1 MWRTG
6 TLLHLALCAR
16 PAGGNNVPVASYVTL
31 WKDQIAPWGL
41 DPEANAGALNA
52 WLGEVRAAGVS
63 HVMISVS
70 WTDVEPDED
79 RFTLTPVR
87 KLVGKIVQAN
97 LQVMMVLD
105 AYRAPSWLYKRYP
118 DARPLADRLRPHT
131 TNGRRHQGHQPWHEE
146 HVGRHVP
153 GLAHHVGAEWRGA
166 RAPRHSPRVE

>member
-105 AYRAPSWLYKRYP
+105 AHKS
-118 DARPLADRLRPHT
+118 
-131 TNGRRHQGHQPWHEE
+131 
-146 HVGRHVP
+146 
-153 GLAHHVGAEWRGA
+153 
-166 RAPRHSPRVE
+166 